1 MCRELIAPGGKYMEA
16 QFIRV
21 EPFSSYFAARK
32 VPVAPA
38 VRYGD
43 LVYVSQLPPYDPE
56 TGEIKR
62 FPLERQIEIVLDQM
76 ALCLTAAGSS
86 IGRVIKCNVY
96 CTGADQ
102 FETITRVY
110 ARYFSADPPAR
121 GFFIVAGW
129 HGPFDVEVDC
139 VAAV

>member
-1 MCRELIAPGGKYMEA
+1 METES
-16 QFIRV
+16 IRV
-21 EPFSSYFAARK
+21 EPFSSRFEARN

-38 VRYGD
+38 ARYGD

-56 TGEIKR
+56 SGEIRR

-76 ALCLTAAGSS
+76 MMCLAAAGSS
-86 IGRVIKCNVY
+86 SDRVIKCNIY

-102 FETITRVY
+102 FETINKVY
-110 ARYFSADPPAR
+110 ARYFPSNPPAR

-139 VAAV
+139 IAAVGRMSGA